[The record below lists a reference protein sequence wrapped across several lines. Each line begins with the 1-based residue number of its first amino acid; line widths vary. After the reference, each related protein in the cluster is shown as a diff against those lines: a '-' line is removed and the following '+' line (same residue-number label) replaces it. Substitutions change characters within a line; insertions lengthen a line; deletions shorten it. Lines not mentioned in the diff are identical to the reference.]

1 MSRIGKLPVSLPAG
15 VEVKVSDNNLV
26 TVKGP
31 KGELQ
36 EQISN
41 RLKVDIQDGVLTVG
55 VDGDDKEAREA
66 HGLYRTLINN
76 MVTGVT
82 AGFEKRLQL
91 TGVGYKAEKKGNV
104 LALQLGYSHPVEME
118 DPEGIQ
124 TEVAASEVI
133 VKGIDKAL
141 VGNYAANIRAKRPVE
156 PYKGKGFRYAGENVL
171 RKEGKA
177 GSKKK

>member
-15 VEVKVSDNNLV
+15 VDVKIDGNNMV

-31 KGELQ
+31 KGQLQ
-36 EQISN
+36 ETISD
-41 RLKVDIQDGVLTVG
+41 RLKIEIKDGVLTLQP
-55 VDGDDKEAREA
+55 DGEDKEAREA
-66 HGLYRTLINN
+66 HGLYRSLINN

-91 TGVGYKAEKKGNV
+91 GGVGYKAEKKGKV
-104 LALQLGYSHPVEME
+104 LALSLGYSHPVDME
-118 DPEGIQ
+118 DPEGIE
-124 TEVAASEVI
+124 TEVAGNEVI
-133 VKGIDKAL
+133 IKGIDKAL

-156 PYKGKGFRYAGENVL
+156 PYKGKGFRYVGENVL

-177 GSKKK
+177 GAKKK

>member
-15 VEVKVSDNNLV
+15 VEVKVSGNNLV

-36 EQISN
+36 ETISK
-41 RLKVDIQDGVLTVG
+41 RLKIEINDGVLTIIT
-55 VDGDDKEAREA
+55 DGDDKEAREA
-66 HGLYRTLINN
+66 HGLYRSLINN

-91 TGVGYKAEKKGNV
+91 GGVGYKAEKKGNV
-104 LALQLGYSHPVEME
+104 LALSLGYSHPTDME
-118 DPEGIQ
+118 DPDGIL
-124 TEVAASEVI
+124 TEVAGNEVI

-141 VGNYAANIRAKRPVE
+141 VGNYAAIIRAKRPVE
-156 PYKGKGFRYAGENVL
+156 PYKGKGFRYVGENVL
-171 RKEGKA
+171 RKEGKT
-177 GSKKK
+177 GGKKK

>member
-15 VEVKVSDNNLV
+15 VEVKINDNNLV

-41 RLKVDIQDGVLTVG
+41 RLKVEVDNGVLTV
-55 VDGDDKEAREA
+55 VPDGDDKEAREA
-66 HGLYRTLINN
+66 HGLYRSLINN

-91 TGVGYKAEKKGNV
+91 GGVGFKAEKKGKV
-104 LALQLGYSHPVEME
+104 LALQLGYSHPVDME
-118 DPEGIQ
+118 DPEGIE
-124 TEVAASEVI
+124 TVVAGNEVT

-171 RKEGKA
+171 RKEGKTGA
-177 GSKKK
+177 KKK